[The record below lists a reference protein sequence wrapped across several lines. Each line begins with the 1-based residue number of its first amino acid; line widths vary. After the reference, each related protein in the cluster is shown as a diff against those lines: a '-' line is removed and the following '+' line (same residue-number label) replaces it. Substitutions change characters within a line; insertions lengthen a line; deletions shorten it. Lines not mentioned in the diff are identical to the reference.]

1 MPPIRE
7 VKTLLN
13 LSINGLSLIVRQ
25 EALRVSNVV
34 EEKFIYQQIPGTD
47 DFDFEEE
54 DQINSDRE
62 IFLSDQVQAIKVN
75 MHRNELPQ
83 PVKLNLNKKLNPKQK
98 TIQAFNI
105 DA

>member
-75 MHRNELPQ
+75 NLVMHPSSAQLASS
-83 PVKLNLNKKLNPKQK
+83 LGS
-98 TIQAFNI
+98 AGGFS
-105 DA
+105 A